1 MSFEPEVSLETELWD
16 DVWSQS
22 AFQSSTGG
30 KENLCSCLHRL
41 RSSTC
46 LHAAQSSSMYAS
58 VRAPVPGVKS
68 YWHNKGMF
76 IRGGDESVVC
86 DDNLIELSAY
96 RDRKGVVR
104 GVGGIDSNIGV
115 RLSTRVG
122 CLCQRPLPGSQVT
135 PRCHHPRLKTFST
148 ARHRFPNQK
157 KCNLLTKTQDTFT
170 KLCTD

>member
-1 MSFEPEVSLETELWD
+1 MSFEPEVSLETEPWE

-30 KENLCSCLHRL
+30 KENLWPCLHRL

-46 LHAAQSSSMYAS
+46 LLHAAQSSSMYAS

-76 IRGGDESVVC
+76 IRGGDESADVSVVC

-96 RDRKGVVR
+96 RDRKGW
-104 GVGGIDSNIGV
+104 GQGGIDSNIGV

-122 CLCQRPLPGSQVT
+122 CLCQRPLPGSPSYPEVSSS
-135 PRCHHPRLKTFST
+135 PPD
-148 ARHRFPNQK
+148 A
-157 KCNLLTKTQDTFT
+157 
-170 KLCTD
+170 